1 MTTGPTLCLSR
12 NAKED
17 HHVQLSSH
25 VPSPVR
31 HNDHCDDGPDD
42 LPCDRRS
49 QYHHRSI
56 GGGTAGKKALVGSW
70 VDTVTFPAETG
81 RPPLKS
87 LVTYH
92 GDETLAY
99 SDQGNVTIEPP
110 TVFSSGNGVWTHL
123 KNRTFAYTALGL
135 ISDLSGNLIGYLKTR
150 GIYTMSA
157 SGNEYSGTTFAEV
170 LDADGNVLFSIE
182 VTNSGQRIRLE
193 LP

>member
-1 MTTGPTLCLSR
+1 MFNSAHTSRCRPLTTIIATMALTISLVIAGASTATAQST
-12 NAKED
+12 
-17 HHVQLSSH
+17 
-25 VPSPVR
+25 
-31 HNDHCDDGPDD
+31 
-42 LPCDRRS
+42 
-49 QYHHRSI
+49 
-56 GGGTAGKKALVGSW
+56 GTAEKKALVGSW

-123 KNRTFAYTALGL
+123 KKRTFAYTALGL
-135 ISDLSGNLIGYLKTR
+135 ISDLSGNLIGSLKTR
-150 GIYTMSA
+150 GVYTMSA

-170 LDADGNVLFSIE
+170 LDADGNVLFSVE
-182 VTNSGQRIRLE
+182 VTNSGQRIRRE